1 MENYMKDN
9 ILKKTDELVE
19 YIKKTPDYIKYQQ
32 LVEQVKKDDEIM
44 SIINEV
50 KNLQKTAVNK
60 EYRKED
66 VAEINNK
73 IKTNIEK
80 LQTYPIYQ
88 EMTYLQEDLD
98 NLFMTIKNML
108 DDYINKQIN

>member
-1 MENYMKDN
+1 MNDN

-19 YIKKTPDYIKYQQ
+19 YIKSSPDYIKYQQ
-32 LVEQVKKDDEIM
+32 LVERIKKDDEIM
-44 SIINEV
+44 NIINKV
-50 KNLQKTAVNK
+50 KTLQKTAVNK
-60 EYRKED
+60 EYNKED
-66 VAEINNK
+66 VTEINNK
-73 IKTNIEK
+73 IKDNIEK